1 MLGDR
6 AVGPS
11 LAGIKDEIDLSI
23 LMDAVRTV
31 FSKGTTRLTQQE
43 AMATMQAFASAKQ
56 GAAGAKNRE
65 EGNAFLAKNKT
76 EKGVITTRPACNTWC
91 CARAAASARCGQTRS
106 V

>member
-43 AMATMQAFASAKQ
+43 AMATMQAFASAKR

-65 EGNAFLAKNKT
+65 EAMPSLPR
-76 EKGVITTRPACNTWC
+76 TRPR
-91 CARAAASARCGQTRS
+91 RA
-106 V
+106 